1 MQVLETKQPEKSL
14 RVLIV
19 DDEVAY
25 VDVLKRR
32 MQKRN
37 IFVETANSG
46 SEAIKKLRG
55 SSFDVAIVDL
65 KMEDMN
71 GIEVLKIFKKM
82 DPDMP
87 VIMIT
92 GHGSEEAARD
102 GMVCGAY
109 DYLMKP
115 CDFETLMEKIS
126 EATLGRKRG

>member
-1 MQVLETKQPEKSL
+1 MQPQETKYPQRTLK
-14 RVLIV
+14 VLIV

-25 VDVLKRR
+25 VDVLRRR

-37 IFVETANSG
+37 VIVETANSG
-46 SEAIKKLRG
+46 SEAIRKLRE
-55 SSFDVAIVDL
+55 SSFDIAIIDL
-65 KMEDMN
+65 KMEDMS

-92 GHGSEEAARD
+92 GHGSEEAAQN
-102 GMVCGAY
+102 GITCGAY

-115 CDFETLMEKIS
+115 CDFETLMEKINK
-126 EATLGRKRG
+126 AVLNKRG